1 MEKVLASIF
10 LVAGLFVIKVCTDS
24 DVSHSVLIPTI
35 STFSP
40 RSGAAGTEVKLIGT
54 NFSTIV
60 SENTVCFSGKLA
72 IVSTASSTLLTVKV
86 PESATRGRIM
96 VKVGE
101 QSATSSSDF
110 IIATTLGKA
119 RE

>member
-1 MEKVLASIF
+1 MEKVLVSIF
-10 LVAGLFVIKVCTDS
+10 FVAGLFVIKVCTDN
-24 DVSHSVLIPTI
+24 DVSHSVFIPTI

-54 NFSTIV
+54 NFSTIT
-60 SENTVCFSGKLA
+60 SENRVYFNGKLA
-72 IVSTASSTLLTVKV
+72 VVSTASSTLLTVKV
-86 PESATRGRIM
+86 PEGTAGGRIM

-110 IIATTLGKA
+110 IIVTILGKT